1 MVLVVILFLQNWRAA
16 VIPLLAIP
24 VSIIG
29 TFAVLLA
36 LGFTLNTL
44 TMFGL
49 ILAIGIV
56 VDDAIVVVENAER
69 HMAEGLSPLEAAR
82 LTMDEVGG
90 ALIAI
95 ALVLVA
101 VFVPTAF
108 IGGMP
113 GRLLQ
118 AVRGDDRG
126 RHGALDAGVADA
138 VPGAGG
144 AAAEAARPCARR
156 GAGCWRRSACS
167 SAASTRLF
175 DASPSAMAG

>member
-1 MVLVVILFLQNWRAA
+1 M
-16 VIPLLAIP
+16 
-24 VSIIG
+24 
-29 TFAVLLA
+29 LLA

-44 TMFGL
+44 SMFGL

-108 IGGMP
+108 ISGIQGAFYK
-113 GRLLQ
+113 Q
-118 AVRGDDRG
+118 FAVTI
-126 RHGALDAGVADA
+126 AVAT
-138 VPGAGG
+138 VLSMLVSLTLSPGAGG
-144 AAAEAARPCARR
+144 AAAEAARPCRAAVPAAARPHVP
-156 GAGCWRRSACS
+156 ACS
-167 SAASTRLF
+167 SAASTA
-175 DASPSAMAG
+175 ASNGSRSAMAG